1 MSERLT
7 LIGVTDSRQLQLSKE
22 AREAVAVHRV
32 FCGGERHHRL
42 VKDHLPPGSRWITIA
57 PPMDGVISEIRREN
71 GPVLVFASGDPF
83 FYGIGATLQR
93 AFPEAFF
100 SSMPAF
106 HSLQL
111 LAQRCLLPYQ
121 EMHHTSLTG
130 RSWAELDSALI
141 GGERMIGVLT
151 DRNKTPSAIAARML
165 EYGYGGYSM
174 RVGEALGGPEE
185 RIRNCS
191 LEDAETEQFHDL
203 NCVLLQLDVPRR
215 QYFGIPEAEF
225 AGLQGRPNMITKMP
239 FRLAALSC
247 LDLANA
253 SSFWDIGFCTG
264 SVSIEARLQFPHL
277 AVTAF
282 EKRRECDELL
292 EVNSRKFGAPGIRKV
307 MDDFLQQDCSGYCG
321 AGGTVDAVFIGGH
334 GGRLA
339 AIFEKVIPFLASGGR
354 IVTNAVQ
361 PSSRD
366 EFLRLAAERGCFVR
380 ENLTLRADDHNPVE
394 VLTAVHRQGNEN
406 Q

>member
-174 RVGEALGGPEE
+174 RVGEALGAQK
-185 RIRNCS
+185 S
-191 LEDAETEQFHDL
+191 AYETAAWKMRKL
-203 NCVLLQLDVPRR
+203 NSFMISTVCCCNWMFP
-215 QYFGIPEAEF
+215 
-225 AGLQGRPNMITKMP
+225 AGSISAFQRPSLQG
-239 FRLAALSC
+239 FR
-247 LDLANA
+247 
-253 SSFWDIGFCTG
+253 
-264 SVSIEARLQFPHL
+264 
-277 AVTAF
+277 
-282 EKRRECDELL
+282 
-292 EVNSRKFGAPGIRKV
+292 
-307 MDDFLQQDCSGYCG
+307 
-321 AGGTVDAVFIGGH
+321 AGRT
-334 GGRLA
+334 
-339 AIFEKVIPFLASGGR
+339 
-354 IVTNAVQ
+354 
-361 PSSRD
+361 
-366 EFLRLAAERGCFVR
+366 
-380 ENLTLRADDHNPVE
+380 
-394 VLTAVHRQGNEN
+394 
-406 Q
+406 